1 MVTELTKFT
10 LRGIAGAIVDTIV
23 LWLLSTYFFH
33 SYFAKYILAP
43 SISFEVSIICT
54 YSICYYWIWNHRVH
68 NNTKDFFRRIPAYNV
83 SSMVAFAVKM
93 VLLISI
99 ERIFHFDVVICNF
112 IALTLSGFFNYFIS
126 NKIIFK
132 EKSMSKAFGK

>member
-23 LWLLSTYFFH
+23 LWLFSTYFFH

-54 YSICYYWIWNHRVH
+54 YSICYYWIWNNRVH
-68 NNTKDFFRRIPAYNV
+68 NNTKDFFRRIPVYNISSLV
-83 SSMVAFAVKM
+83 SFAVKM
-93 VLLISI
+93 VLLITI
-99 ERIFHFDVVICNF
+99 ERIFHFDVVICNLL
-112 IALTLSGFFNYFIS
+112 ALTLSGFFNYFTS
-126 NKIIFK
+126 NKIVFK
-132 EKSMSKAFGK
+132 KKPTSESINK